1 MADEPLEPW
10 TNVIRLDDGATLRS
24 HRYGDRF
31 SVVRVETTGPLPD
44 AVQKSSCVPAVLVSM
59 SLQPIA
65 ASDYR
70 LWVEGKHVPTAII
83 PAFRAKVIDLA
94 AEPAVWAGR
103 GFHVAHF
110 HVRRAAMDEVATE
123 LGYERVGEFRVAV
136 AEEDAVLAQITR
148 NILPSLDRTEPG
160 PFALDHLE
168 LLIAAHVMQRYGAPR
183 RNARIRAS

>member
-10 TNVIRLDDGATLRS
+10 TNVIRLDDGAALRS

-59 SLQPIA
+59 SLEPIA

-70 LWVEGKHVPTAII
+70 LWVEGKHVPTATIR
-83 PAFRAKVIDLA
+83 AFRANVIDLV
-94 AEPAVWAGR
+94 AEPAAWAGR

-110 HVRRAAMDEVATE
+110 HVRRAAIDEVATE
-123 LGYERVGEFRVAV
+123 LGYERVGEFRIAV

-148 NILPSLDRTEPG
+148 NLLPSLGRTEPG
-160 PFALDHLE
+160 VVATS
-168 LLIAAHVMQRYGAPR
+168 LLRHTIARDLS
-183 RNARIRAS
+183 RNRT